1 MNCLSLFAGLT
12 LKGLRKQ
19 ADLENAV
26 TLVLI
31 STLTY
36 LESLNQ
42 VKLPLKNMT
51 LSFFTNSKVLISN
64 I

>member
-31 STLTY
+31 SALTY